1 MVPETKTNLEYYYS
15 TSVPSQTAGLVVA
28 RREGSVAST
37 AESLLLRRAA
47 VSDEACVSGLCCA
60 THAGRLVAN
69 STEAF
74 LLTSTLRPANW
85 ERLTTG
91 RVRRGWGMGRG
102 GLHGSAAFDGGSEHG
117 AELRSGNRTTTQRQM
132 ADDTNS
138 VSGQNA
144 RVEPRGRSWGEATGA
159 TEAPW
164 SVLVT
169 KK

>member
-1 MVPETKTNLEYYYS
+1 MVPETKTNLEYYYN

-60 THAGRLVAN
+60 THAGGLDAN

-91 RVRRGWGMGRG
+91 RVRRGWRG
-102 GLHGSAAFDGGSEHG
+102 GRLHGSAAFDGGSERG
-117 AELRSGNRTTTQRQM
+117 SELRSGNQTTTQRQM